1 MSSTTPPADAV
12 HHPPGGRRSH
22 LPGRHPHEHLRRRRR
37 HRAGPL
43 AALLAVIGPGL
54 LAGLSDD
61 DPPGITTYSLLGADY
76 GYSLIWVLTLS
87 TAALIVFHEVA
98 ARTGIATGKGLVA
111 LIRDARGT
119 RASTLVVAA
128 LLLANLGTLAA
139 EFAGLAAG
147 ADLLTGVGREIAVP
161 IAAVAL
167 ITLITRGSFHRVEH
181 VLLALGSVFLAYV
194 AAGILA
200 QPDWGA
206 AARGTVVPS
215 LPGGSAAIV
224 AVTATIGTTLAPW
237 GLAFMQSYAV
247 DKRLRRSDLGMERV
261 DVTLGAVMTGVIGF
275 FVIVACAAT
284 LHASG
289 REIDDAADAAS
300 ALEPVAGS
308 LASSLFGIGFVG
320 AALLAIAVVPLST
333 AYSLAEARGRPSVLD
348 SGFREEPFFYG
359 CFVGVTAV
367 AAALVMIPGVPL
379 VPLLYLSQVLNA
391 LLLLAILP
399 FLRSAAADPELMGP
413 SALGRTG
420 KVLTALV
427 IAAVAVCVSA
437 LAAAALGVLG

>member
-1 MSSTTPPADAV
+1 M
-12 HHPPGGRRSH
+12 
-22 LPGRHPHEHLRRRRR
+22 
-37 HRAGPL
+37 GPL
-43 AALLAVIGPGL
+43 AALVAVIGPGL

-111 LIRDARGT
+111 LIRHARGVK
-119 RASTLVVAA
+119 ASTTVVTA
-128 LLLANLGTLAA
+128 LLVANLGTLAA

-147 ADLLTGVGREIAVP
+147 ADLLTGAGREIAVP
-161 IAAVAL
+161 IAAIAVIA
-167 ITLITRGSFHRVEH
+167 LITRGSFHRVEH
-181 VLLALGSVFLAYV
+181 ILLALGSVFVAYI
-194 AAGILA
+194 AAGVLA
-200 QPDWGA
+200 HSEWEA
-206 AARGTVVPS
+206 AARGAVVPS

-224 AVTATIGTTLAPW
+224 AVTAAIGTTLAPW

-247 DKRLRRSDLGMERV
+247 DKRLRRSDLPMERI
-261 DVTLGAVMTGVIGF
+261 DVTLGAAMTGVIGF

-320 AALLAIAVVPLST
+320 AAMLAIAVVPLST
-333 AYSLAEARGRPSVLD
+333 AYSIAEARGRPSVLD

-399 FLRSAAADPELMGP
+399 FLRSAAADHALMGS
-413 SALGRTG
+413 SALGSTG
-420 KVLTALV
+420 KAVTAVV
-427 IAAVAVCVSA
+427 IAAVAVSVFA
-437 LAAAALGVLG
+437 LAAAALGILG